1 MSDTMNPCL
10 FYKCMADDT
19 RLKLIL
25 LIAIVGEACVCDLM
39 CALDLDQPTTSRH
52 LAHIRKNNIFVGDKR
67 GKWVYYQMNAQLPS
81 WASAVI
87 EQTLQANPDYYADAL
102 DLLKASIKKT
112 TASVFC

>member
-39 CALDLDQPTTSRH
+39 LSLI
-52 LAHIRKNNIFVGDKR
+52 HI
-67 GKWVYYQMNAQLPS
+67 
-81 WASAVI
+81 
-87 EQTLQANPDYYADAL
+87 
-102 DLLKASIKKT
+102 
-112 TASVFC
+112 